1 MSSFDDLPKRDRN
14 QTLDDETEAAFQAL
28 IAQSSDFVFQGADR
42 KDYGTDCQ
50 IEVVVDGHPTN
61 VRVHVQL
68 KGTERAL
75 NADGS
80 LSISVDRTNLNYLIA
95 QPYSFYVAYHAPTKS
110 LRVSFVEAVLRHY
123 EHSGKNWTEQQT
135 LTIPFTEELSVE
147 RLARLADLARSDSR
161 IARDRRIAQTTAPVE
176 AISGLLRSAR
186 PELHVPEDPAFARHL
201 AEQLYDSGADAVLSA
216 TFEQFRAVL
225 GADHDAM
232 GFCYMAEINL
242 GMGFQ
247 VPNTERIEAAVAH
260 FQSRLETG
268 RYQLG
273 TLHYTIG
280 NGLSALGREDE
291 AKTLY
296 MAALDDPDFAGTPEM
311 AAQCYKNLGTSF
323 ERLGQEDIAAE
334 HYREALRLSPNLPE
348 AHNAL
353 AHYHH
358 RNGRYE
364 EALECFDRV
373 VFTERQMGRPSAV
386 SGWRTNIFFSLGD
399 GRAAFREIN
408 TLLSEAETA
417 PWIWPW
423 CARQVAAFGRM
434 SVETARLALS
444 FWDRC
449 IAAHPEFGRARA
461 ERLLTSFYLRQQ
473 GDNIGTYAVFRSM
486 FDQHI
491 AQVGIK
497 DAALPWDR
505 LGHWA
510 QDDGNWEEAERCY
523 RKAYESEGGH
533 YGYCLGTALNFLGR
547 YEESRQLLIEQAEHL
562 QPDAMSWFQLGVAN
576 SNSGRSDE
584 AIAAYEKAIAL
595 DPDYDLA
602 MFNLG
607 GVHWNGGDLIAAT
620 RVWRQAIKKF
630 PDHALA
636 ADLRDR
642 LTLVLP

>member
-14 QTLDDETEAAFQAL
+14 HTLDDEAESAFQAL

-50 IEVVVDGHPTN
+50 IEVVVDGHTTN

-75 NADGS
+75 SADGS
-80 LSISVDRTNLNYLIA
+80 LNISVSRTNLNYLIA
-95 QPYSFYVAYHAPTKS
+95 QPYSFYAAYHAPTKS
-110 LRVSFVEAVLRHY
+110 LRISFVEAVLRHY
-123 EHSGKNWTEQQT
+123 EHSGKNWTEQKT
-135 LTIPFTEELSVE
+135 LTISFTKELALE
-147 RLARLADLARSDSR
+147 GLARLADLACLGSR
-161 IARDRRIAQTTAPVE
+161 IARDRRIAQTTAPFE
-176 AISGLLRSAR
+176 AISGLLRAAP
-186 PELHVPEDPAFARHL
+186 PEFHVPEDPAVARQL
-201 AEQLYDSGADAVLSA
+201 AKQLYDSGADAVLSNA
-216 TFEQFRAVL
+216 FEQFRTVL

-242 GMGFQ
+242 GMGVQ

-260 FQSRLETG
+260 FRSKLETG
-268 RYQLG
+268 LYQLG
-273 TLHYTIG
+273 SLHYNIG
-280 NGLSALGREDE
+280 NGLSALGRGEE
-291 AKTLY
+291 AKPLY
-296 MAALDDPDFAGTPEM
+296 MAALDDPDFAGTPEV
-311 AAQCYKNLGTSF
+311 AAQCHKNLGTSF

-334 HYREALRLSPNLPE
+334 HYREALRLSANLPE

-364 EALECFDRV
+364 EALACFDRV
-373 VFTERQMGRPSAV
+373 VFTERQMGRPSAI
-386 SGWRTNIFFSLGD
+386 SKWRTNILFSLGD

-408 TLLSEAETA
+408 TLLSEANTA

-423 CARQVAAFGRM
+423 CARQVSAFGRI
-434 SVETARLALS
+434 SIETARLALS

-449 IAAHPEFGRARA
+449 IAAHPKFGRARA
-461 ERLLTSFYLRQQ
+461 ERLLTSLYLRQQ
-473 GDNIGTYAVFRSM
+473 GDDIGSFGAFRSV

-491 AQVGIK
+491 AQVDAE

-510 QDDGNWEEAERCY
+510 QDEGDWEEAESCY
-523 RKAYESEGGH
+523 RKAYELEGGH

-547 YEESRQLLIEQAEHL
+547 YEESRPILIEQAERL

-576 SNSGRSDE
+576 GNCGRSTE
-584 AIAAYEKAIAL
+584 AIAAYKKAIAL

-602 MFNLG
+602 AFNLG
-607 GVHWNGGDLIAAT
+607 GVHWKDGDLIAAM
-620 RVWRQAIKKF
+620 RVWRQAIEKF

-636 ADLRDR
+636 AEVRER
-642 LTLVLP
+642 LPLLMP